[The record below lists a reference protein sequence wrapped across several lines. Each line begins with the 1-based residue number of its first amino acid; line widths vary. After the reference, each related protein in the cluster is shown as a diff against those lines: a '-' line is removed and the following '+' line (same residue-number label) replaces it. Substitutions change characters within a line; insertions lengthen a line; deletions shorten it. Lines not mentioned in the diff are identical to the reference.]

1 MFSGRKRCLIL
12 LLLLVCCTLGSAQ
25 GETGA
30 VLTEQETVWEPGGS
44 VVFIGSF
51 QLEKD
56 VPDAV
61 WHAELKT
68 SDPEKAGE
76 VVFTRILEDSIRKR
90 KQSDTMTADAVSGEN
105 SFEITW
111 YLPEQI
117 SLLTETEISFRLE
130 DGSGET
136 IASGVTTR
144 NTAEGSSQDK
154 AVTLLNRTNRV
165 MIILL
170 IAAGVI
176 WIFAAVRIILVRK
189 RKETMK
195 TE

>member
-1 MFSGRKRCLIL
+1 MFSKGKRCLFL
-12 LLLLVCCTLGSAQ
+12 LLLLVCCTVGFAQ

-30 VLTEQETVWEPGGS
+30 VLTEQETVWEPGGA
-44 VVFIGSF
+44 VVYSGSF
-51 QLEKD
+51 RLEKD

-68 SDPEKAGE
+68 NDPENAGE

-117 SLLTETEISFRLE
+117 NNLTGTDISFRLE
-130 DGSGET
+130 DGSGEL
-136 IASGVTTR
+136 IAAGQTERSE
-144 NTAEGSSQDK
+144 AEGNSADP
-154 AVTLLNRTNRV
+154 AVTLLSVTNRV
-165 MIILL
+165 MMILL

-176 WIFAAVRIILVRK
+176 WIFAVLRILLARK
-189 RKETMK
+189 KAGINK
-195 TE
+195 A